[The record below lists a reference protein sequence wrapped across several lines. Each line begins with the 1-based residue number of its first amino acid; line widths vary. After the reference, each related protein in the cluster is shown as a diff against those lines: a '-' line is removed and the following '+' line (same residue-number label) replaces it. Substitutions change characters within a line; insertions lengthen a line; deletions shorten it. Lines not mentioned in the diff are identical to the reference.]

1 MKCIVT
7 DGSGNAAESQIATV
21 TVEFP
26 ITITTQPQSVTA
38 NVGDQMNFS
47 VKATG
52 KSLSYQWY
60 CRRIEDSSWSKWN
73 GMTSATIQATAD
85 ADMYGMQVKCIV
97 TPRQ

>member
-1 MKCIVT
+1 MYGMQVKCIVT
-7 DGSGNAAESQIATV
+7 DSSGNAAESQIVTV

-60 CRRIEDSSWSKWN
+60 CRRSRNGRRREFRRIRSRDSDN
-73 GMTSATIQATAD
+73 EHSA
-85 ADMYGMQVKCIV
+85 
-97 TPRQ
+97 